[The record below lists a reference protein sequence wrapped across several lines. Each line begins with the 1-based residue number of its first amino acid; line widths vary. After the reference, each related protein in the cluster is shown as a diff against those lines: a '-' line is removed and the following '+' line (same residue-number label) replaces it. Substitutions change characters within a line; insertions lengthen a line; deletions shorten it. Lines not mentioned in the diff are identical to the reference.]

1 TFNNYLVAKYM
12 NTLKEHERFDAIEL
26 QYIRKQSTRIPEYD
40 RSIDTVNFQL
50 SGVFIPYRLEYESEA
65 RGK

>member
-1 TFNNYLVAKYM
+1 M

-50 SGVFIPYRLEYESEA
+50 SGVFIPYRLEYGSEA